1 MCKHCGVGQSLC
13 NAKHNMEHN
22 ENAHPHACATLEVEA
37 EQEGAPRE
45 SIEPRCGRGAAIG
58 HVHEQIQQT
67 EPVAEAMTSPSSSW
81 VSHVLQ

>member
-1 MCKHCGVGQSLC
+1 MCKHCEVGQSLC

-22 ENAHPHACATLEVEA
+22 ENVHRHACATLEVEA
-37 EQEGAPRE
+37 EQEGALRE

-67 EPVAEAMTSPSSSW
+67 ETVAEAMTSPSSSW